1 MVLNGTYT
9 SLLFLVL
16 FLSNNGGGGY
26 FKELLVD
33 KRKQKLDKAFINK
46 IKVLIYKTLVF
57 LMERL
62 SKTST
67 TFFQYTN

>member
-9 SLLFLVL
+9 RLLFLVL
-16 FLSNNGGGGY
+16 FLSNKGGY

>member
-9 SLLFLVL
+9 RLLFLVL
-16 FLSNNGGGGY
+16 FLSNNGGGY